1 MIDGLSIEGYAI
13 ISRNGMLA
21 GADGLMPN
29 SLKFDDDQRFLD
41 EEMDKAALL
50 IHGRKS
56 HEGQINSHQRRRL
69 LLSRS
74 GGPFSTT
81 PVEQNTWLWNPQA
94 TSFPDVCKLLG
105 VRGGVVAILGG
116 TAAYDLFLPHYQK
129 FHLALAAKVEL
140 PGGVPVFSAVRDT
153 NPPATVL
160 QQAGLTLADQAH
172 VNPDILLRLTFVRER
187 EGVRPA

>member
-13 ISRNGMLA
+13 VSRNGMLA

-29 SLKFDDDQRFLD
+29 SLKFDDDQKFLD

-56 HEGQINSHQRRRL
+56 HEGQDNSHKRRRL

-74 GGPFSTT
+74 GGPFSTI
-81 PVEQNTWLWNPQA
+81 PVAQNAWAWNPQA
-94 TSFPDVCKLLG
+94 TSLHDVCKLLG
-105 VRGGVVAILGG
+105 VNVGVVAILGG

-129 FHLALAAKVEL
+129 FHLALAAKVDL
-140 PGGVPVFSAVRDT
+140 PGGVPVFSAVRDAH
-153 NPPATVL
+153 PPATVL

-172 VNPDILLRLTFVRER
+172 INPDTLLRFTYMRER
-187 EGVRPA
+187 AV